1 MHSLPTVNGKPISS
15 NHLVLDSKL
24 TEITP
29 KIPVDS
35 NKTQRVDHWKHVL
48 RIWSFV
54 PTYLNLIKKKKKKI
68 HIFCS
73 AAYKKLAYSLASRP
87 YGKKLCLSNLELLMA
102 EVLAH
107 ITSQCYQHPHPNPGG
122 NPWTYI
128 FYLVST

>member
-54 PTYLNLIKKKKKKI
+54 PTYLNLIKKKKKDTHFLLCRLQEI
-68 HIFCS
+68 
-73 AAYKKLAYSLASRP
+73 SLLTC
-87 YGKKLCLSNLELLMA
+87 K
-102 EVLAH
+102 
-107 ITSQCYQHPHPNPGG
+107 
-122 NPWTYI
+122 
-128 FYLVST
+128 